1 MKVFSSKLRNLTT
14 SSVLPKPKAN
24 FSTSF
29 IQRWGKINQ
38 QATIGGGQKRINK

>member
-14 SSVLPKPKAN
+14 SSVLPMPKAN
-24 FSTSF
+24 FTSF

-38 QATIGGGQKRINK
+38 QAMIGGGQKRINK